1 MICNKDSEKSE
12 IDKDSENTEMPA
24 DAETLEDGEK
34 PEGGKGNGQGGM
46 NAGGDDSMMQ
56 SVQYHMASFDYAYRC
71 VAVMEW
77 LFEN

>member
-1 MICNKDSEKSE
+1 M
-12 IDKDSENTEMPA
+12 
-24 DAETLEDGEK
+24 